1 MSALS
6 LAANLILVCDD
17 SLLLHV
23 LFFPWHC
30 VLCTFDIGVGLL
42 LFFVVEFLYYMC
54 FSRTEN
60 IVA

>member
-6 LAANLILVCDD
+6 LAATLFWFVMIVCY
-17 SLLLHV
+17 SMFC
-23 LFFPWHC
+23 FFPWVC

-42 LFFVVEFLYYMC
+42 LFFVVDFLYYMC